1 MKQIYLDNAA
11 TTRVLP
17 EIAEAMA
24 KTMTENYGNPSSIY
38 TLGQS
43 AHEILDE
50 ARIKVAKLINA
61 ASPEEITFTCGGS
74 EGDSMLQ
81 LPTPVTWSVLKFL
94 LMFWNMRRLFFLNKL
109 VTKVNLKRLL
119 KKWLWVVFKSSTRK
133 FAW

>member
-61 ASPEEITFTCGGS
+61 ASPEE
-74 EGDSMLQ
+74 
-81 LPTPVTWSVLKFL
+81 LPLPAVAVRVT
-94 LMFWNMRRLFFLNKL
+94 
-109 VTKVNLKRLL
+109 
-119 KKWLWVVFKSSTRK
+119 
-133 FAW
+133 A